1 MNKDLNELLKYLG
14 NKKEITKKEYL
25 FLIKMYKLTDEE
37 VLKLTDF
44 IVNNNISINDEV
56 INKETEVIKKET
68 IVTENNDL
76 IIDIRDLDKIEE
88 VTEKELEE
96 ALVVPNSDYFGRNI
110 DPVTEYYREISKY
123 KLLTFEEEQELGVRI
138 SNGDT
143 EAKKKLVE
151 GNLRLV
157 VSIAKKYTLKYG
169 YDQHN
174 LLDFIQDGN
183 MGLMRAVD
191 KYDYRL
197 GNKFSTY
204 ATWWIRQGINR
215 GIADNSRAIRVPVG
229 VHDTILRMNRISI
242 EYASSH
248 DGEKIPN
255 EEMARLLSTSYV
267 KFTPERVEE
276 LFKIAFYVDPVSLD
290 VPIGEDEE
298 TTLADYIVD
307 PVSLDEQMDELCVHN
322 ELIKNMNEML
332 SEKEAKVLIQRNGII
347 GPIRTLEDIGK
358 DFHVTRERIR
368 QIESRGYRKLRHPDN
383 KIKLKTLL

>member
-229 VHDTILRMNRISI
+229 VHDTILRMNRISR

>member
-37 VLKLTDF
+37 VLKLTDY

-56 INKETEVIKKET
+56 TNKETEVIKKET